1 MATFSDGS
9 DNVEVM
15 EQAGLQ
21 PSILDAPANG
31 ILRVQL
37 QALLDD
43 KEKQL
48 RLAGTL
54 GQRFLAQQMELEE
67 RISQLNELEAAKTN
81 ADDEAVESEI
91 RDKLQEL
98 SETMNAWESENQN
111 LFGVLGNKVC
121 VCVFVGLCRSCAV
134 RAKVAH
140 LERSMMEYHRRHLQL
155 RFLHWTLKIRL

>member
-9 DNVEVM
+9 DNAESM
-15 EQAGLQ
+15 EPLSQQ
-21 PSILDAPANG
+21 PSISVPPTGNLG
-31 ILRVQL
+31 IQL

-67 RISQLNELEAAKTN
+67 RISQLNDLEAAKTS
-81 ADDEAVESEI
+81 ATVDEAVESEI

-98 SETMNAWESENQN
+98 KDTMNSWESENQEM
-111 LFGVLGNKVC
+111 FGVLGNKVC
-121 VCVFVGLCRSCAV
+121 VCVIARV
-134 RAKVAH
+134 
-140 LERSMMEYHRRHLQL
+140 
-155 RFLHWTLKIRL
+155 LK

>member
-9 DNVEVM
+9 DNAENM
-15 EQAGLQ
+15 EPAGLQ
-21 PSILDAPANG
+21 PSIPGVPANG
-31 ILRVQL
+31 NLGIQL

-67 RISQLNELEAAKTN
+67 RISQLNDLEAAKTG
-81 ADDEAVESEI
+81 ATDDEAVESEI

-98 SETMNAWESENQN
+98 KDTMSSWESENHD

-121 VCVFVGLCRSCAV
+121 VNAPV
-134 RAKVAH
+134 RV
-140 LERSMMEYHRRHLQL
+140 
-155 RFLHWTLKIRL
+155 LK